1 MSIKQLD
8 AVSAYSQAAKQLQ
21 NGLSGSRD
29 GGTDGAGGSSAFSAL
44 VSDSIGDVK
53 NTTQNLEVT
62 SAKAL
67 VDQADIVDVAT
78 AVSNAEMVVETVV
91 TVRDKVI
98 SAYNDIL
105 KMPI

>member
-1 MSIKQLD
+1 MNIKQLD
-8 AVSAYSQAAKQLQ
+8 AVNAYSQASKQLQ
-21 NGLSGSRD
+21 NGLAGPRD
-29 GGTDGAGGSSAFSAL
+29 GADGASGESAFASL

-53 NTTQNLEVT
+53 ATTTNLEVT
-62 SAKAL
+62 SAQAL
-67 VDQADIVDVAT
+67 TGQSDIVDVAT

-91 TVRDKVI
+91 TVRDKVL

>member
-1 MSIKQLD
+1 MNVKQLD
-8 AVSAYSQAAKQLQ
+8 AVNAYAQASKQLQ
-21 NGLSGSRD
+21 QGLG
-29 GGTDGAGGSSAFSAL
+29 GAGGGEEAAKGESTFAAL

-53 NTTQNLEVT
+53 NNTTNLEVT

-67 VDQADIVDVAT
+67 VDQADIIDVAT
-78 AVSNAEMVVETVV
+78 AVSNAEMVVQTVV

-98 SAYNDIL
+98 GAYNDIL

>member
-1 MSIKQLD
+1 MNIKQMD
-8 AVSAYSQAAKQLQ
+8 AVNAYAQASKQLQ
-21 NGLSGSRD
+21 QGLSGSKES
-29 GGTDGAGGSSAFSAL
+29 GAGGGVDSAFSSL
-44 VSDSIGDVK
+44 VSQSIGDVK
-53 NTTQNLEVT
+53 NSTANMEVT

-67 VDQADIVDVAT
+67 VDQADLVDVAT

-98 SAYNDIL
+98 GAYNDIL

>member
-8 AVSAYSQAAKQLQ
+8 AVNAYAQAAKQTQ
-21 NGLSGSRD
+21 QGLTGARD
-29 GGTDGAGGSSAFSAL
+29 GEDGMKGESAFASMVTESL
-44 VSDSIGDVK
+44 GDVRAS
-53 NTTQNLEVT
+53 TANLEVT
-62 SAKAL
+62 SAKAIAA
-67 VDQADIVDVAT
+67 QADIVDVAT

-98 SAYNDIL
+98 GAYNDIL

>member
-1 MSIKQLD
+1 MNIKQLD
-8 AVSAYSQAAKQLQ
+8 ALSAYSQASKQLQ
-21 NGLSGSRD
+21 GGVDGREGQDGLT
-29 GGTDGAGGSSAFSAL
+29 GGNTAFSGLIDSAL
-44 VSDSIGDVK
+44 GDVK
-53 NTTQNLEVT
+53 SATAHNELT

-67 VDQADIVDVAT
+67 VGQADMVDVAT

-98 SAYNDIL
+98 SAYNDII

>member
-1 MSIKQLD
+1 MNIKQLD
-8 AVSAYSQAAKQLQ
+8 AANAYGQATKQLQ
-21 NGLSGSRD
+21 GV
-29 GGTDGAGGSSAFSAL
+29 AGGDAAGVKATGSGGSAFANL
-44 VSDSIGDVK
+44 VNDSIGDVK
-53 NTTQNLEVT
+53 TSTANLELT
-62 SAKAL
+62 SAQAL
-67 VDQADIVDVAT
+67 TGKSDLVDVAT

>member
-1 MSIKQLD
+1 MNIKQMD
-8 AVSAYSQAAKQLQ
+8 AVNAYSQASKQLQ
-21 NGLSGSRD
+21 QGLN
-29 GGTDGAGGSSAFSAL
+29 GGSDGVADGLKGDSAFSAL
-44 VSDSIGDVK
+44 VTESLGDVK
-53 NTTQNLEVT
+53 SSAQNLEVT

-78 AVSNAEMVVETVV
+78 AVSNAEVVVETVV

-98 SAYNDIL
+98 GAYNDIL

>member
-1 MSIKQLD
+1 MNIKQLD
-8 AVSAYSQAAKQLQ
+8 AVSAYSQASQQLQ
-21 NGLSGSRD
+21 NGLSGPRSGND
-29 GGTDGAGGSSAFSAL
+29 GSGGESAFSSL
-44 VSDSIGDVK
+44 VSDSINDIQK
-53 NTTQNLEVT
+53 TTANLEVT

-67 VDQADIVDVAT
+67 AGQSDIVDVAT

-91 TVRDKVI
+91 TVRDKVL

>member
-1 MSIKQLD
+1 MNVKQLD
-8 AVSAYSQAAKQLQ
+8 AVNAYAQASKQMQ
-21 NGLSGSRD
+21 QGLSGARD
-29 GGTDGAGGSSAFSAL
+29 GAQDGLKGESAFSSL
-44 VSDSIGDVK
+44 VTESLGDVK
-53 NTTQNLEVT
+53 QVAQNLETT

-78 AVSNAEMVVETVV
+78 AVSNAETVVETVV

-98 SAYNDIL
+98 GAYNDIL

>member
-1 MSIKQLD
+1 MNIKQMD
-8 AVSAYSQAAKQLQ
+8 AVNAYTQASKQLQ
-21 NGLSGSRD
+21 QGLSGSKEAGAS
-29 GGTDGAGGSSAFSAL
+29 GGVDSAFSSL
-44 VSDSIGDVK
+44 VSQSIGDVK
-53 NTTQNLEVT
+53 NSTANMEVT

-67 VDQADIVDVAT
+67 VDQADLVDVAT

-98 SAYNDIL
+98 GAYNDIL

>member
-1 MSIKQLD
+1 MNIKQMD
-8 AVSAYSQAAKQLQ
+8 AVNAYAQASKQLQ
-21 NGLSGSRD
+21 QGLSGAKES
-29 GGTDGAGGSSAFSAL
+29 GEGSGAESAFSSL
-44 VSDSIGDVK
+44 VTETLGDVK
-53 NTTQNLEVT
+53 STTANMEAT

-67 VDQADIVDVAT
+67 VDQADLVDVVT

-98 SAYNDIL
+98 GAYNDIL

>member
-1 MSIKQLD
+1 MNVKQLD
-8 AVSAYSQAAKQLQ
+8 AVNAYSQASKQLQ
-21 NGLSGSRD
+21 EGLSGPRD
-29 GGTDGAGGSSAFSAL
+29 GADGPGGESAFASL
-44 VSDSIGDVK
+44 VNDSIGDVK
-53 NTTQNLEVT
+53 ATTANLEVT

-67 VDQADIVDVAT
+67 TGQSDIVDVAT

-91 TVRDKVI
+91 TVRDKVL

>member
-1 MSIKQLD
+1 MNVKQMD
-8 AVSAYSQAAKQLQ
+8 AVNAYAQASKQMQ
-21 NGLSGSRD
+21 QGL
-29 GGTDGAGGSSAFSAL
+29 GGASDGAQDGLKGESAFSSL
-44 VSDSIGDVK
+44 VTESLGEVK
-53 NTTQNLEVT
+53 QAAHGLEAT

-78 AVSNAEMVVETVV
+78 AVSNAETVVETVV

-98 SAYNDIL
+98 GAYNDIL

>member
-1 MSIKQLD
+1 MNIKQMD
-8 AVSAYSQAAKQLQ
+8 AVNAYTQASKQLQ
-21 NGLSGSRD
+21 QGLSGSKES
-29 GGTDGAGGSSAFSAL
+29 GGGSGVESAFSSL
-44 VSDSIGDVK
+44 ISESIGDVK
-53 NTTQNLEVT
+53 STTANMEVT

-67 VDQADIVDVAT
+67 VDQADLVDVVT

-98 SAYNDIL
+98 GAYNDIL

>member
-1 MSIKQLD
+1 MNIKQLD
-8 AVSAYSQAAKQLQ
+8 AVNAYSQATKKMQET
-21 NGLSGSRD
+21 GLGSRD
-29 GGTDGAGGSSAFSAL
+29 GLDGTKSNSAFSAL
-44 VSDSIGDVK
+44 VNDAVGDVQQA
-53 NTTQNLEVT
+53 TSHMELT

-67 VDQADIVDVAT
+67 VNEADMVDVVT
-78 AVSNAEMVVETVV
+78 AVSNAEMVVNTVV

>member
-1 MSIKQLD
+1 MNIKQMD
-8 AVSAYSQAAKQLQ
+8 AVNAYAQASKQLQ
-21 NGLSGSRD
+21 QGLNGARD
-29 GGTDGAGGSSAFSAL
+29 GGEDGVQGESAFSAL
-44 VSDSIGDVK
+44 VTDSLGDVK
-53 NTTQNLEVT
+53 NSTANLEVT

-78 AVSNAEMVVETVV
+78 AVSNAETVVQTVV

-98 SAYNDIL
+98 GAYNDIL

>member
-1 MSIKQLD
+1 MNIKQLD
-8 AVSAYSQAAKQLQ
+8 AVSAYAQATKQMQ
-21 NGLSGSRD
+21 EGLSSRD
-29 GGTDGAGGSSAFSAL
+29 GADGAGGSSAFSSLVTDAL
-44 VSDSIGDVK
+44 GDVV
-53 NTTQNLEVT
+53 NTTKTAEVT

-67 VDQADIVDVAT
+67 VDEADMVDVVT
-78 AVSNAEMVVETVV
+78 AVSNAELVVQTVT

>member
-1 MSIKQLD
+1 MNVKQLD
-8 AVSAYSQAAKQLQ
+8 AVNAYSQASKQLQ
-21 NGLSGSRD
+21 QGLTGARD
-29 GGTDGAGGSSAFSAL
+29 GAEDGLKSEFAFSSL
-44 VSDSIGDVK
+44 VTESIGDVK
-53 NTTQNLEVT
+53 QTAENLEVT
-62 SAKAL
+62 TAKSL

-98 SAYNDIL
+98 GAYNDIL

>member
-8 AVSAYSQAAKQLQ
+8 AVNAYSQASKQLQ
-21 NGLSGSRD
+21 QGLAGARD
-29 GGTDGAGGSSAFSAL
+29 GSEDGVKGQSAFASM
-44 VSDSIGDVK
+44 VTDSLGDVNK
-53 NTTQNLEVT
+53 AAETLEVT
-62 SAKAL
+62 TAKSL